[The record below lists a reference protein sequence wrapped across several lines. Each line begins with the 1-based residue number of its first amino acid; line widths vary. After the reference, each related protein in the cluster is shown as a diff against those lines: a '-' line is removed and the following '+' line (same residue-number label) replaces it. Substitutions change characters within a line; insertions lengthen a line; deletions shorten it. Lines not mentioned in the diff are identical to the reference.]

1 MGEYTIGA
9 IEIFNSVPTGT
20 AFNLTSLDFPT
31 GAEVSGDG
39 AGELYSRQQS
49 LTGFAPV
56 ATFSTKNIDRLLGF
70 VGLNGQCVGAG
81 KAVTQVDLY
90 ERKLE
95 TCKDP
100 LTATPH
106 MRYRTTT
113 GLLRLGSL
121 SASRGE
127 DATISAV
134 LDTFTDGSNAPVAV
148 ADGVALPGTIFSSRY
163 TLGVCKIAGVQFT
176 EIDSVELAFN
186 VSITDK
192 TPALGAVWPDSAGVL
207 TVRPVLTLRG
217 RNLAK
222 VKTGVIEAVNSATH
236 ANTVVQLIQRQ
247 NAAAFYDFASSS
259 HITFTLDGLVVPTQF
274 TSSSAGGR
282 STNEIV
288 LAAKED
294 SSSNAPVIITTG
306 TTYATSP

>member
-9 IEIFNSVPTGT
+9 VEIFNAVPAGT
-20 AFNLTSLDFPT
+20 AMNLTSLDFPT

-39 AGELYSRQQS
+39 AGELYSMQQS
-49 LTGFAPV
+49 LTGFSPV
-56 ATFSTKNIDRLLGF
+56 ANFTTKNIAALLGF
-70 VGLNGQCVGAG
+70 IGLNGQCVGSG

-106 MRYRTTT
+106 LRRRVTT

-121 SASRGE
+121 SASRGQ
-127 DATISAV
+127 DATLSAV
-134 LDTFTDGSNAPVAV
+134 LDTFTDGTNAPVAV
-148 ADGVALPGTIFSSRY
+148 TDGVALPASIVSTRF

-176 EIDSVELAFN
+176 EIDSVELSFN

-192 TPALGAVWPDSAGVL
+192 SPALGAIWPDSAGVL

-217 RNLAK
+217 RDLSK
-222 VKTGVIEAVNSATH
+222 VETAAIALGANAATH
-236 ANTVVQLIQRQ
+236 ANTVIQLIQRE
-247 NAAAFYDFASSS
+247 NAASFYNFAGSS
-259 HITFTLDGLVVPTQF
+259 HITLTLDGMAVPSNLA
-274 TSSSAGGR
+274 SSSAGSR
-282 STNEIV
+282 STNEVI
-288 LAAKED
+288 LAARD
-294 SSSNAPVIITTG
+294 DGANAPVVITTG
-306 TTYATSP
+306 TTYTVSP